1 MNEHTDFTQNID
13 TLFSDLQNF
22 AKTES
27 VLGNPLIVGDK
38 TLVPVMSVTLG
49 YGSAGM
55 GTKIDQP
62 ETKNASNG
70 IGLGAKIST
79 SAVVIVEK
87 TGVSML
93 PVSEKSNMG
102 QLMDKIPQAI
112 ASMTQGS
119 TQQGAS
125 QGQGQQQNPLQN
137 IVQGM
142 TGGQQAQQQAA
153 SQNQQQNPAATPQK
167 KQ

>member
-1 MNEHTDFTQNID
+1 MHEHTEFTHNID

-22 AKTES
+22 TKTES
-27 VLGNPLIVGDK
+27 VLGNPLAVGDK
-38 TLVPVMSVTLG
+38 TLVPVLSVTLG

-70 IGLGAKIST
+70 IGLGAKITT
-79 SAVVIVEK
+79 SAVVVVEK
-87 TGVSML
+87 DCVSML
-93 PVSEKSNMG
+93 PVSEKSNTN

-112 ASMTQGS
+112 ASLT
-119 TQQGAS
+119 QGAS
-125 QGQGQQQNPLQN
+125 GTQGQKNPLQN
-137 IVQGM
+137 VVQSM
-142 TGGQQAQQQAA
+142 LGGQQNQQAQQQAA
-153 SQNQQQNPAATPQK
+153 SQSQQQNPAQDTQK